1 MREIITYLVELN
13 ITIAVFFGAYLMLF
27 RKDSNFG
34 VRRAFL
40 LLAMVA
46 SFVIPLLSFNV
57 AIPTGNLNTV
67 LIVLPEVVFRGN
79 ATGAVHNST
88 WIPELLSILYIAV
101 GLFFAGRLALGMGRI
116 LIQSATSEKTTIN
129 GTAVLV
135 NKELHASS
143 FFNLIFI
150 DPEKAGEA
158 DLEHIIEHESFHAR
172 LGHSADR
179 IMAEVI
185 LCISWFNP
193 VIWMLRKAIVVNH
206 EYQADIRVIER
217 GTDQVSYQLT
227 ILNQYIGSASIS
239 NQFSNQIKNRIIMIN
254 KKYKKGSSWKGL
266 MLVPVSIVLLFF
278 MACGNEEPV
287 NQQVDDPLHESA
299 NPENS
304 NALIGDVSESIAE
317 EVFYIV
323 EEMPQW
329 PGSDDMAKA
338 MQLFVAQN
346 LKYPEIAK
354 ANNVEGKVFV
364 HFMVTS
370 TGKVVVPDPDILPPP
385 LKNEDGTI
393 DEVVV
398 VTYRAL
404 SPDQETPDEEAVQAL
419 KDEGVRVVEL
429 MPDLVPGKQRGKNVN
444 VLFTMP
450 ITFKLQ

>member
-1 MREIITYLVELN
+1 MKEIITYLVELN
-13 ITIAVFFGAYLMLF
+13 ITITVFYGAYLLLF

-34 VRRAFL
+34 TRRAFL
-40 LLAMVA
+40 LLAMAA

-57 AIPTGNLNTV
+57 ASPRGNLDTI
-67 LIVLPEVVFRGN
+67 LIVLPEIIFQGN
-79 ATGAVHNST
+79 ATGAVQKSIG
-88 WIPELLSILYIAV
+88 IPELLSILYIAV

-116 LIQSATSEKTTIN
+116 LIQSATSEKTRIN
-129 GTAVLV
+129 GTDVLV

-150 DPEKAGEA
+150 DPEQASEA

-172 LGHSADR
+172 LVHSVDR

-185 LCISWFNP
+185 LSISWFNP
-193 VIWMLRKAIVVNH
+193 VIWILRKAIVVNH
-206 EYQADIRVIER
+206 EYQADNRVIER

-278 MACGNEEPV
+278 IACGNEEQV
-287 NQQVDDPLHESA
+287 NNQSAGDPAADNVQKPLE
-299 NPENS
+299 
-304 NALIGDVSESIAE
+304 E
-317 EVFYIV
+317 EVFYVV

-329 PGSDDMAKA
+329 PGSEDMALA
-338 MQLFVAQN
+338 MRQFIAQN
-346 LKYPEIAK
+346 LKYPDIAK
-354 ANNVEGKVFV
+354 QNNTEGKIFV
-364 HFMVTS
+364 TFMVTS
-370 TGKVVVPDPDILPPP
+370 TGEVVVPDPSILPPP
-385 LKNEDGTI
+385 AKKEDGSM

-398 VTYRAL
+398 VSYRAL
-404 SPDQETPDEEAVQAL
+404 TPDQETPDEEAVQAL

-444 VLFTMP
+444 VLFTIP

>member
-13 ITIAVFFGAYLMLF
+13 ITISILFGTYLLLF

-34 VRRAFL
+34 TRRAFL
-40 LLAMVA
+40 LLAMAA
-46 SFVIPLLSFNV
+46 SFVIPLLSLNV
-57 AIPTGNLNTV
+57 ASPTGNLDTV
-67 LIVLPEVVFRGN
+67 LIVLPEVIFQGN
-79 ATGAVHNST
+79 TTSAVYNAIR
-88 WIPELLSILYIAV
+88 IPELLSILYITV
-101 GLFFAGRLALGMGRI
+101 GLFFAGRLVVGMGRI
-116 LIQSATSEKTTIN
+116 LIQSITSEKTRIS
-129 GTAVLV
+129 GTDVLV

-150 DPEKAGEA
+150 DPEKASEA

-172 LGHSADR
+172 LGHSVDR

-206 EYQADIRVIER
+206 EYQADNRVIER

-278 MACGNEEPV
+278 IACGNEEQIN
-287 NQQVDDPLHESA
+287 NQS
-299 NPENS
+299 
-304 NALIGDVSESIAE
+304 AE
-317 EVFYIV
+317 EPTAENVQKPLEEEIFYIV

-329 PGSDDMAKA
+329 PGSEDLAKA

-346 LKYPEIAK
+346 LKYPEIAQS
-354 ANNVEGKVFV
+354 NNVEGKIFV
-364 HFMVTS
+364 TFMVTS
-370 TGKVVVPDPDILPPP
+370 TGKVVVPDPSILPPP
-385 LKNEDGTI
+385 AKKEDGSI
-393 DEVVV
+393 DEVIVV
-398 VTYRAL
+398 SYRAL
-404 SPDQETPDEEAVQAL
+404 SPDQETPGEEAVQAL

-429 MPDLVPGKQRGKNVN
+429 MPDLVPGKQRGQNVN
-444 VLFTMP
+444 VLFTLP
-450 ITFKLQ
+450 IIFKLQ